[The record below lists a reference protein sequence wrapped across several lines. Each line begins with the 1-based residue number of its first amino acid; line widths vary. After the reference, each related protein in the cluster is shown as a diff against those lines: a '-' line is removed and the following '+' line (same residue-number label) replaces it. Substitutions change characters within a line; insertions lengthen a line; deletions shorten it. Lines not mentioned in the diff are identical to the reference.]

1 MNNNIGCIH
10 LDTATNENC
19 LASADKGRAL
29 NAKYAMTPKVIEIG
43 SFQSRKNFFNFFI
56 MSEIWREDIQNSQP
70 MSKMTAVFFE
80 CIKTFLYLCAI
91 KITKMKALSPLFL
104 FLALYLGVS
113 IIAGDFYKVPVTIAF
128 LIAGI
133 YAVAITKGKIDD
145 RVRVFSRGAGS
156 ENVLLMV
163 WIYILAGAF
172 AASAKA
178 MGAVDATVNLT
189 LDLLPASLIMPGIFL
204 AACFISLAIGT
215 SVGTV
220 AALTPV
226 AVGLAQE
233 SNITLPLMVAI
244 VVGGAFFGDNLSF
257 ISDTTISATQTQGCK
272 MNDKFK
278 ANFALVMPVA
288 LVMIIVYYCLGR
300 DVNITQEIPEVLWW
314 KIIPYMLVIF
324 TAICGLNVMMVLL
337 LGIVS
342 TGIIGMIDGSYN
354 VFQWMGSMG
363 NGIVSM
369 GDLIV
374 MAILAAGMLE
384 MIRHNGGI
392 DFLIDKLTRNIS
404 GRRGAEMSIATLVG
418 LVVICT
424 ANNTVSIITTGPIAK
439 DIATRYSISP
449 RRSASILDTA
459 SCCLQGL
466 IPYSAQIITATGLAA
481 TSGALLSPLSICQY
495 LYYPLGIGLAVLCTI
510 LFRTNR

>member
-1 MNNNIGCIH
+1 
-10 LDTATNENC
+10 
-19 LASADKGRAL
+19 
-29 NAKYAMTPKVIEIG
+29 
-43 SFQSRKNFFNFFI
+43 
-56 MSEIWREDIQNSQP
+56 
-70 MSKMTAVFFE
+70 
-80 CIKTFLYLCAI
+80 
-91 KITKMKALSPLFL
+91 MKALSPLFL

-113 IIAGDFYKVPVTIAF
+113 IIVGDFYKVPVTVAF

-133 YAVAITKGKIDD
+133 YAVAITKGKIDE
-145 RVRVFSRGAGS
+145 RVRTFSRGAGS

-189 LDLLPASLIMPGIFL
+189 LEFLPASLLMPGIFL

-226 AVGLAQE
+226 AVGIAQE
-233 SNITLPLMVAI
+233 SDISLPLMVAI

-272 MNDKFK
+272 MNEKFK
-278 ANFALVMPVA
+278 ANFSLVLPVA
-288 LVMIIVYYCLGR
+288 LIMLVIYYFLGR
-300 DVNITQEIPEVLWW
+300 DINVIQQIPDFHWW
-314 KIIPYMLVIF
+314 KIIPYILVIV
-324 TAICGLNVMMVLL
+324 TAVCGMNVMMVLL
-337 LGIVS
+337 LGLCA
-342 TGIIGMIDGSYN
+342 TGIIGMIDGSYD
-354 VFQWMGSMG
+354 VFDWMGSMG
-363 NGIVSM
+363 NGIMSM

-384 MIRHNGGI
+384 MIRYNGGI
-392 DFLIDKLTRNIS
+392 DYLIGKLTKNIS
-404 GRRGAEMSIATLVG
+404 GRRGAEFSIAALVG
-418 LVVICT
+418 LVDICT

-439 DIATRYSISP
+439 DIATRYNISA

-481 TSGALLSPLSICQY
+481 ASGVVLSPLSICQY
-495 LYYPLGIGLAVLCTI
+495 LYYPMGIGVAVIITI
-510 LFRTNR
+510 LIGRK

>member
-1 MNNNIGCIH
+1 
-10 LDTATNENC
+10 
-19 LASADKGRAL
+19 
-29 NAKYAMTPKVIEIG
+29 
-43 SFQSRKNFFNFFI
+43 
-56 MSEIWREDIQNSQP
+56 
-70 MSKMTAVFFE
+70 
-80 CIKTFLYLCAI
+80 
-91 KITKMKALSPLFL
+91 MKALSPLFL

-113 IIAGDFYKVPVTIAF
+113 LILGDFYKVPVTIAF
-128 LIAGI
+128 LISGI
-133 YAVAITKGKIDD
+133 YAVAITKGKIED
-145 RVRVFSRGAGS
+145 RVKIFSKGAGS

-189 LDLLPASLIMPGIFL
+189 LQLLPASLLLPGIFL

-226 AVGLAQE
+226 AVGISME
-233 SNITLPLMVAI
+233 SDISMPLIVAL

-272 MNDKFK
+272 MNEKFK
-278 ANFALVMPVA
+278 ANFSLVLPVA
-288 LVMIIVYYCLGR
+288 IIMLIVYYIIGR
-300 DVNITQEIPEVLWW
+300 DVNVIQEIPSVHWW
-314 KIIPYMLVIF
+314 KIIPYLLVII
-324 TAICGLNVMMVLL
+324 TAVSGVNVMVVLL
-337 LGIVS
+337 LGLIA
-342 TGIIGMIDGSYN
+342 TGVIGVIDGSYDI
-354 VFQWMGSMG
+354 FDWMGSMG

-392 DFLIDKLTRNIS
+392 DYLISKLTKGIS
-404 GRRGAEMSIATLVG
+404 GRRGAEFSIAALVG
-418 LVVICT
+418 LVDICT

-439 DIATRYSISP
+439 DIAQKYEIAP
-449 RRSASILDTA
+449 RRSASLLDTA

-481 TSGALLSPLSICQY
+481 ASGATLSPLSICQY
-495 LYYPLGIGLAVLCTI
+495 LYYPLGIGVAVI
-510 LFRTNR
+510 ISIIFHKK

>member
-1 MNNNIGCIH
+1 
-10 LDTATNENC
+10 
-19 LASADKGRAL
+19 
-29 NAKYAMTPKVIEIG
+29 
-43 SFQSRKNFFNFFI
+43 
-56 MSEIWREDIQNSQP
+56 
-70 MSKMTAVFFE
+70 
-80 CIKTFLYLCAI
+80 
-91 KITKMKALSPLFL
+91 MKALSPLFL

-113 IIAGDFYKVPVTIAF
+113 IVVGDFYKVPVTVAF

-133 YAVAITKGKIDD
+133 YAVAITKGKIED
-145 RVRVFSRGAGS
+145 RVKTFSRGAGN

-189 LDLLPASLIMPGIFL
+189 LQVLPSSLLMPGIFL

-226 AVGLAQE
+226 AVGIAQE
-233 SNITLPLMVAI
+233 SEISLPLTVAI

-272 MNDKFK
+272 MNEKFK
-278 ANFALVMPVA
+278 ANFSLVLPVA
-288 LVMIIVYYCLGR
+288 LVMLIIYYIIGK
-300 DVNITQEIPEVLWW
+300 DVAVVQNIPAVHWW
-314 KIIPYMLVIF
+314 KIIPYLLVII
-324 TAICGLNVMMVLL
+324 TAVCGVNVMLVLL
-337 LGIVS
+337 LGLFS
-342 TGIIGMIDGSYN
+342 TCVIGVVDGSYD
-354 VFQWMGSMG
+354 VLEWMGSVG

-384 MIRHNGGI
+384 MIRYNGGI
-392 DFLIDKLTRNIS
+392 DYLISRLTKNIS
-404 GRRGAEMSIATLVG
+404 GRRGAEFSIATLVG
-418 LVVICT
+418 LVDVCT

-439 DIATRYSISP
+439 DIATKYQISP

-481 TSGALLSPLSICQY
+481 ASGATLSPLSICQY
-495 LYYPLGIGLAVLCTI
+495 LYYPMGIGVAVTLTI
-510 LFRTNR
+510 IFGSKKKPSQDKELK

>member
-1 MNNNIGCIH
+1 
-10 LDTATNENC
+10 
-19 LASADKGRAL
+19 
-29 NAKYAMTPKVIEIG
+29 
-43 SFQSRKNFFNFFI
+43 
-56 MSEIWREDIQNSQP
+56 
-70 MSKMTAVFFE
+70 
-80 CIKTFLYLCAI
+80 
-91 KITKMKALSPLFL
+91 MKALSPLFL
-104 FLALYLGVS
+104 FLVLYLGVS
-113 IIAGDFYKVPVTIAF
+113 IIVGDFYKVPVTVAF

-133 YAVAITKGKIDD
+133 YAVAITKGKIDQ
-145 RVRVFSRGAGS
+145 RVKIFSQGAGS

-189 LDLLPASLIMPGIFL
+189 LQMLPASLLMPGIFL

-215 SVGTV
+215 SVGTA

-226 AVGLAQE
+226 AVGIAQE
-233 SNITLPLMVAI
+233 SDISLPLMVAI

-278 ANFALVMPVA
+278 ANFALVFPVA
-288 LVMIIVYYCLGR
+288 LIMLIIYYIIGR
-300 DVNITQEIPEVLWW
+300 DVNVVQDIPDICLW
-314 KIIPYMLVIF
+314 KIIPYLLVIV
-324 TAICGLNVMMVLL
+324 TAVIGVNVMLVLL
-337 LGIVS
+337 LGLVS
-342 TGIIGMIDGSYN
+342 TGIIGIIDGSYDL
-354 VFQWMGSMG
+354 FEWMGSMG

-384 MIRHNGGI
+384 MIRYNGGI
-392 DFLIDKLTRNIS
+392 DYLINQLTRNIS
-404 GRRGAEMSIATLVG
+404 GRRGAEFSIATLVG
-418 LVVICT
+418 LVDVCT

-439 DIATRYSISP
+439 DIATRYGISP

-466 IPYSAQIITATGLAA
+466 LPYSAQIITATGLAA
-481 TSGALLSPLSICQY
+481 ASGATLSPLSICQY
-495 LYYPLGIGLAVLCTI
+495 LYYPMGIGIAVMLSI
-510 LFRTNR
+510 LFGKK

>member
-1 MNNNIGCIH
+1 
-10 LDTATNENC
+10 
-19 LASADKGRAL
+19 
-29 NAKYAMTPKVIEIG
+29 
-43 SFQSRKNFFNFFI
+43 
-56 MSEIWREDIQNSQP
+56 
-70 MSKMTAVFFE
+70 
-80 CIKTFLYLCAI
+80 
-91 KITKMKALSPLFL
+91 MKALSPLFL

-113 IIAGDFYKVPVTIAF
+113 IVVGDFYKVPVTVAF

-133 YAVAITKGKIDD
+133 YAVAITKGKIED
-145 RVRVFSRGAGS
+145 RVKTFSRGAGN

-189 LDLLPASLIMPGIFL
+189 LQVLPSSLLMPGIFL

-226 AVGLAQE
+226 AVGIAQE
-233 SNITLPLMVAI
+233 SEISLPLTVAI

-272 MNDKFK
+272 MNEKFK
-278 ANFALVMPVA
+278 ANFSLVLPVA
-288 LVMIIVYYCLGR
+288 LVMLIIYYIIGK
-300 DVNITQEIPEVLWW
+300 DVAVVQDIPAVHWW
-314 KIIPYMLVIF
+314 KIIPYLLVII
-324 TAICGLNVMMVLL
+324 TAVCGVNVMLVLL
-337 LGIVS
+337 LGLFS
-342 TGIIGMIDGSYN
+342 TCVIGVVDGSYD
-354 VFQWMGSMG
+354 VLEWMGSVG

-384 MIRHNGGI
+384 MIRYNGGI
-392 DFLIDKLTRNIS
+392 DYLISRLTKNIS
-404 GRRGAEMSIATLVG
+404 GRRGAEFSIATLVG
-418 LVVICT
+418 LVDVCT

-439 DIATRYSISP
+439 DIATKYQISP

-481 TSGALLSPLSICQY
+481 ASGATLSPLSICQY
-495 LYYPLGIGLAVLCTI
+495 LYYPMGIGIAVALTI
-510 LFRTNR
+510 LFGSKKKPSQGKELK

>member
-1 MNNNIGCIH
+1 
-10 LDTATNENC
+10 
-19 LASADKGRAL
+19 
-29 NAKYAMTPKVIEIG
+29 
-43 SFQSRKNFFNFFI
+43 
-56 MSEIWREDIQNSQP
+56 
-70 MSKMTAVFFE
+70 
-80 CIKTFLYLCAI
+80 
-91 KITKMKALSPLFL
+91 MKALSPLFL

-113 IIAGDFYKVPVTIAF
+113 IIVGDFYKVPVTVAF

-133 YAVAITKGKIDD
+133 YAVAITKGKIDE
-145 RVRVFSRGAGS
+145 RVKIFSRGAGS

-172 AASAKA
+172 ASSAKA

-189 LDLLPASLIMPGIFL
+189 LQFLPASLLMPGIFL

-226 AVGLAQE
+226 AVGIAQE
-233 SNITLPLMVAI
+233 SDISLPLMVAI

-272 MNDKFK
+272 MKEKFK
-278 ANFALVMPVA
+278 ANFALVLPVA
-288 LVMIIVYYCLGR
+288 LIMLIIYYILGR
-300 DVNITQEIPEVLWW
+300 DVNVTQEIPDIHWW
-314 KIIPYMLVIF
+314 KIIPYLLVIV
-324 TAICGLNVMMVLL
+324 TAVCGVNVMMVLL
-337 LGIVS
+337 LGLFT
-342 TGIIGMIDGSYN
+342 TGLIGVIDGSYD
-354 VFQWMGSMG
+354 VFDWMGSMG

-384 MIRHNGGI
+384 MIRYNGGI
-392 DFLIDKLTRNIS
+392 DYLIGKLTKNIS
-404 GRRGAEMSIATLVG
+404 SSRGAEFSIATLVG

-439 DIATRYSISP
+439 DIATRYKISP
-449 RRSASILDTA
+449 RRSASLLDTA

-481 TSGALLSPLSICQY
+481 ASGAILSPLSICQY
-495 LYYPLGIGLAVLCTI
+495 LYYPLGIGIAVIITI
-510 LFRTNR
+510 LIGRKK